1 MSDDRQRSSDQR
13 KSDAQEHSLL
23 ISDLARYLSRLA
35 TLLRDPRTGNAD
47 LSDGL
52 RELASALR
60 RHSQRSIHE
69 LPDIMEGTGSRT
81 RKQSTI
87 QPKAAL
93 PSDLQILSAEEVN
106 EILGTHVYTK
116 LQLVELGT
124 KRFGISRSK
133 LTALNKDG
141 VRESIRSALNH
152 ERSLGAI
159 SQEARRGGQRRSS

>member
-1 MSDDRQRSSDQR
+1 MTNDRQRSSDQR

-35 TLLRDPRTGNAD
+35 TLLRDPRTGNTD

-52 RELASALR
+52 RELVGALR
-60 RHSQRSIHE
+60 RHSQRPIHE
-69 LPDIMEGTGSRT
+69 LPDIMEGIGSKT
-81 RKQSTI
+81 RKQSAI

-93 PSDLQILSAEEVN
+93 PSDLQTLSVEEVDA
-106 EILGTHVYTK
+106 ILANHVYTK
-116 LQLVELGT
+116 LQLIELGA
-124 KRFGISRSK
+124 KRFGIPQSK

-152 ERSLGAI
+152 ERSLGTI
-159 SQEARRGGQRRSS
+159 SQEARRGGQQRSS

>member
-1 MSDDRQRSSDQR
+1 MTNDRQRSSDQR

-35 TLLRDPRTGNAD
+35 TLLRDPRTGNTD

-52 RELASALR
+52 RELAGALR
-60 RHSQRSIHE
+60 RHSQRPIHE
-69 LPDIMEGTGSRT
+69 LPDIMEGIGSKT

-93 PSDLQILSAEEVN
+93 PSDLQMLSAEEVDV
-106 EILGTHVYTK
+106 ILATHVYTK
-116 LQLVELGT
+116 LQLIELGA
-124 KRFGISRSK
+124 KRFGIPQSK

-152 ERSLGAI
+152 ERSLGTI
-159 SQEARRGGQRRSS
+159 SQEARRGGQRRLS